1 MANKTVRAVRAVS
14 IIDTSEIFMNELLSQ
29 KKYKKLKALT
39 NFHAFTT
46 CIASFLYSL
55 LEYHAALR
63 TIELKV
69 AIFSNANPNK

>member
-1 MANKTVRAVRAVS
+1 MANTTVRAVR
-14 IIDTSEIFMNELLSQ
+14 IIDTSKIFMSELLG
-29 KKYKKLKALT
+29 KKKKCKKLKIVT

-63 TIELKV
+63 TIDLKV